1 MLIVHGLVKD
11 ECESLMGMMMTTYDF
26 GRKKIDKNDKK
37 NNEKM
42 LSSGDRDHVKAE
54 ESERRREDSQESCS
68 TGGWTGKDHD
78 LISLPP

>member
-42 LSSGDRDHVKAE
+42 LSSGDRDHVKTK
-54 ESERRREDSQESCS
+54 ESER
-68 TGGWTGKDHD
+68 
-78 LISLPP
+78 

>member
-1 MLIVHGLVKD
+1 
-11 ECESLMGMMMTTYDF
+11 MGMLMTTYNF
-26 GRKKIDKNDKK
+26 GRKKIDKKDKK

-42 LSSGDRDHVKAE
+42 PSSGDRDHVKAE

-68 TGGWTGKDHD
+68 TGGWTGEDPD